1 MALAAGH
8 VRGRLLSRASSRTTK
23 GRLPLAR
30 INYSLGWG
38 RAKPLERVN
47 IGKRLNRLFVS
58 LRGDGE
64 REVKRTSA
72 RCVAGKYHVIIKLLT
87 KPTNYGKQLHCVHC
101 TGEKQSRGEV
111 QFRLLTSA

>member
-38 RAKPLERVN
+38 RAKPLERWRE
-47 IGKRLNRLFVS
+47 G
-58 LRGDGE
+58 GE
-64 REVKRTSA
+64 EDKA

-101 TGEKQSRGEV
+101 TGEKQSRGELSV
-111 QFRLLTSA
+111 QTTNLSLIDTIRHNTRL